1 MGLFTKKEKKPL
13 EPQWYTSATNMPTY
27 NYKVYYMKPIEK
39 ILYFLLAFVVGAAV
53 GYLFYGGL
61 AKDEFGNATTTTWVL
76 NIIISSITGLVAGF
90 MFLPIRTKQII
101 NKKRNDLKYQFREL
115 LDALATSIGSGKN
128 VNDSFKAARD
138 DLSVIYEND
147 AAIIKELDLIL
158 AGITNNV
165 DIEKSL
171 LDFGE
176 RSGIDDI
183 ESFANV
189 FETCYRKG
197 GNIKDVI
204 KNTQQIINEK
214 MEVEMEIQTIVT
226 GSKNEQAIMTVMPIG
241 LVGLIK
247 MMSPEFAANFATPAG
262 VIATTIGV
270 ALFIVAYFVGN
281 AVLKIKI

>member
-1 MGLFTKKEKKPL
+1 MGLFSKKEKKPL
-13 EPQWYTSATNMPTY
+13 EPQYYMSATNIPTY

-39 ILYFLLAFVVGAAV
+39 VLYFLLAFLVGAAV

-61 AKDEFGNATTTTWVL
+61 AKDEFGNATTTTWIL
-76 NIIISSITGLVAGF
+76 NIVISSLAGIVAGF

-101 NKKRNDLKYQFREL
+101 NKKRNDLKYQFREM

-147 AAIIKELDLIL
+147 ASIIKELDLIL
-158 AGITNNV
+158 AGIANNV
-165 DIEKSL
+165 DIEASL
-171 LDFGE
+171 LDFGR

-183 ESFANV
+183 DSFANV

-204 KNTQQIINEK
+204 KNTQQSINEK
-214 MEVEMEIQTIVT
+214 MEVEQEIQTIVT
-226 GSKNEQAIMTVMPIG
+226 GSKTEQTIMTVMPIG

-262 VIATTIGV
+262 VIATTVGV
-270 ALFIVAYFVGN
+270 ILFVIAYFVGN